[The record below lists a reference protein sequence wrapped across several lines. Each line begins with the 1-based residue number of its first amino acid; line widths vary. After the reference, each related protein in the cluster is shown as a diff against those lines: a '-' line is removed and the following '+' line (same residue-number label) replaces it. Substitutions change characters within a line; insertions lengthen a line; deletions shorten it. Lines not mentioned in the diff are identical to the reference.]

1 MNTSSPFFRFIV
13 GLDQALNP
21 IVYGGSEDVTI
32 SAQTA
37 YCELVLG
44 KKKRIRKIIDWV
56 FKKFGEDKHCYW
68 SLYVEIDEFPKD
80 IQLSI
85 LRILET
91 HGVGEGF

>member
-1 MNTSSPFFRFIV
+1 MNTSSSFFRFIV

-21 IVYGGSEDVTI
+21 LVYGGSEDVTI

-44 KKKRIRKIIDWV
+44 KKKTIRKIIDWI
-56 FKKFGEDKHCYW
+56 FRRFGENDHCYW

-80 IQLSI
+80 IQISI
-85 LRILET
+85 LKSLAEK
-91 HGVGEGF
+91 GVGEGY